1 MVRQWPLG
9 QPSRVGAD
17 WAQHLIH
24 VLGQTQTADLRPC
37 ACPLDV
43 QPQEMIFLD
52 DVDRAVAG
60 AREAG
65 IHTVRYRDNAQAI
78 GEIEQLTTP

>member
-1 MVRQWPLG
+1 MSSANPEPRIYDLVRA
-9 QPSRVGAD
+9 R
-17 WAQHLIH
+17 
-24 VLGQTQTADLRPC
+24 
-37 ACPLDV
+37 LDV

-52 DVDRAVAG
+52 GLDRAVAG

-78 GEIEQLTTP
+78 REIEQLLTAP

>member
-1 MVRQWPLG
+1 MSSAKPDPRIYDLVRA
-9 QPSRVGAD
+9 R
-17 WAQHLIH
+17 
-24 VLGQTQTADLRPC
+24 
-37 ACPLDV
+37 LDV

-78 GEIEQLTTP
+78 GEIEQLLTTP